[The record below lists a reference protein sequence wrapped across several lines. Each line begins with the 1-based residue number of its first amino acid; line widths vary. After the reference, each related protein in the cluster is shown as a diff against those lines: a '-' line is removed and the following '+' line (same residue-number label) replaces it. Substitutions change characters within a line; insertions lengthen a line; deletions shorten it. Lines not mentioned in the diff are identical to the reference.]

1 MRLKPDWKA
10 ILMKAWSIR
19 LAALAAVL
27 TRAEVVVPL
36 FADSVPR
43 NLFALLSFI
52 TVVAAMVARIVAQP
66 RSGL

>member
-19 LAALAAVL
+19 LAAMAAVL
-27 TRAEVVVPL
+27 TGAEVVVPL

>member
-10 ILMKAWSIR
+10 IFMKAWSIR

-27 TRAEVVVPL
+27 TGAEVVVPL

>member
-27 TRAEVVVPL
+27 NGAEVVVPL

>member
-27 TRAEVVVPL
+27 TGAEVVVPL

>member
-27 TRAEVVVPL
+27 TGAEVVVLL

>member
-27 TRAEVVVPL
+27 TGAEVVVPL

-66 RSGL
+66 KSGL

>member
-1 MRLKPDWKA
+1 M
-10 ILMKAWSIR
+10 
-19 LAALAAVL
+19 
-27 TRAEVVVPL
+27 TGAEVVVPL

>member
-27 TRAEVVVPL
+27 TGAEVVVPL

-52 TVVAAMVARIVAQP
+52 TVVAAMVDRKSVV
-66 RSGL
+66 